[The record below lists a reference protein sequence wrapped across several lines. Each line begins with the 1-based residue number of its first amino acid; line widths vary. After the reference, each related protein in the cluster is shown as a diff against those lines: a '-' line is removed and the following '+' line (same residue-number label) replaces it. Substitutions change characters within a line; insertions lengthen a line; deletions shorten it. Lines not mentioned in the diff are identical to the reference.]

1 MFKSLT
7 IYQLTQAT
15 DAVLKRLDAA
25 LESKPFAPCSD
36 KQAISRGFVKPLGED
51 TATITWS
58 TNGGTLFCLR
68 TDEKKIPD
76 CRTRHVKSHLCGTN

>member
-25 LESKPFAPCSD
+25 LASKPL
-36 KQAISRGFVKPLGED
+36 PLRRQG
-51 TATITWS
+51 A
-58 TNGGTLFCLR
+58 GALAAL
-68 TDEKKIPD
+68 
-76 CRTRHVKSHLCGTN
+76 